1 MDVFREYIESATYL
15 LDAMSLMS
23 DLVEINTQIIRSDIR
38 ISDFPDT
45 GSSEFQKRL
54 NDSINRKAELAAV
67 KAGVIRRINGKIIN
81 SSKKILDILY
91 YVSENGSK
99 AFEISL
105 CQKHLKSLLNFLS
118 SNLIKDQIDL
128 SPIHNE
134 LVFRRDR
141 CLACASEPFSNI
153 ARSLD
158 ALIAFCR
165 SESIPVPVV

>member
-1 MDVFREYIESATYL
+1 MDVFRAYIESATYL

-81 SSKKILDILY
+81 SSRKILEILSY
-91 YVSENGSK
+91 IAENGSK

-105 CQKHLKSLLNFLS
+105 CQKHL
-118 SNLIKDQIDL
+118 
-128 SPIHNE
+128 
-134 LVFRRDR
+134 
-141 CLACASEPFSNI
+141 NI
-153 ARSLD
+153 L
-158 ALIAFCR
+158 CKN
-165 SESIPVPVV
+165 